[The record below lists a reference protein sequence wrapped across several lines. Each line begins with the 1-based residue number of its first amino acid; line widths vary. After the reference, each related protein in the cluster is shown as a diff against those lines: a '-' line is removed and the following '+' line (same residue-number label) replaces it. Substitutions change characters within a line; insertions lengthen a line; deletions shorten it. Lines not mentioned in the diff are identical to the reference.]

1 VIFFTATTG
10 RGASIVLGFGIGVER
25 SILRT
30 VVLATGLLLSCP
42 STAQDTA
49 TRVYVRRI
57 EFTGVSHTSDFVLRR
72 ELLLHEGGYLNTVA
86 LDRSVQRLKALPFV
100 DDATPQLR
108 EVTGLMDVVDVV
120 IEVHEAPARRYG
132 GGGGYS
138 EAFRTS
144 LHGYFVNEDL
154 FGLGQRL
161 AIGVER
167 DDVSSSVELSHTQPY
182 ATTEGVSR
190 KIELSSRRID
200 RLTVD
205 ASALAADFVAARLE
219 YGYRL
224 ESAADSAAF
233 EPLRRGT
240 CRPPIGLG
248 VRLPGLADCSRESA
262 LRLGIELRGTEFT
275 AAGGASAQ
283 LIDWVSTNGHS
294 SVSEGAVSTNVDEID
309 FVLGWRRDSRDRP
322 VFGDSGLEQALT
334 LRAALPGSDVEY
346 YTAEYEV
353 EQRLPLGERWTLRLR
368 GQLGHGAAYG
378 SDTSSLPPHLNWFAG
393 GPRTVRGYRDG
404 GLGPRDSLGNPYG
417 GDTLL
422 AGQLEVMTAWPQRW
436 RENVR
441 VGFFY
446 DVGNVFYGAKD
457 VAFYDEAGQPLD
469 YGFDWSELRRSTGLA
484 LEVLLPFGL
493 LRASYAVPLDPE
505 EHPTSA
511 FRRDDVERFQISF
524 GVGF

>member
-1 VIFFTATTG
+1 M
-10 RGASIVLGFGIGVER
+10 
-25 SILRT
+25 
-30 VVLATGLLLSCP
+30 LLSWP
-42 STAQDTA
+42 ATAQDA
-49 TRVYVRRI
+49 AARIYVRRI
-57 EFTGVSHTSDFVLRR
+57 EFTGVLHTSDFVLRR
-72 ELLLHEGGYLNTVA
+72 ELLLFEGGYLNTVA
-86 LDRSVQRLKALPFV
+86 LDRSVQRLEALPFV
-100 DDATPQLR
+100 DDATPRLR
-108 EVTGLMDVVDVV
+108 EVVGVADVVDVV
-120 IEVHEAPARRYG
+120 IEIDEAPARRYG

-161 AIGVER
+161 AIGAER
-167 DDVSSSVELSHTQPY
+167 DDVSSSAELSHTQPY

-190 KIELSSRRID
+190 TIELSSRRID

-205 ASALAADFVAARLE
+205 ASALAGNFAAARLE

-224 ESAADSAAF
+224 ESAADSVAF
-233 EPLRRGT
+233 EPLRLGT
-240 CRPPIGLG
+240 CRAPIGLR
-248 VRLPGLADCSRESA
+248 VRLPDLADCSRESA
-262 LRLGIELRGTEFT
+262 LRLGIELRNVELT

-283 LIDWVSTNGHS
+283 LVDWVSTNGDS
-294 SVSEGAVSTNVDEID
+294 SMSDGAVSANVDEVD

-322 VFGDSGLEQALT
+322 VFGDNGLEQALT

-346 YTAEYEV
+346 YRADYEV
-353 EQRLPLGERWTLRLR
+353 ERRLPLGEHWTLRLR
-368 GQLGHGAAYG
+368 GQVGHGAEYG
-378 SDTSSLPPHLNWFAG
+378 SDTSSLPPYLNWFAG
-393 GPRTVRGYRDG
+393 GLHTVRGYRDD

-436 RENVR
+436 RESVR

-446 DVGNVFYGAKD
+446 DAGNVFYGAD
-457 VAFYDEAGQPLD
+457 GVAFYDEAGQELD

-484 LEVLLPFGL
+484 LEVLFPFGL
-493 LRASYAVPLDPE
+493 LRASYAIPLDPE
-505 EHPTSA
+505 EHPTSV
-511 FRRDDVERFQISF
+511 FHRDDVERFQISF

>member
-1 VIFFTATTG
+1 
-10 RGASIVLGFGIGVER
+10 
-25 SILRT
+25 
-30 VVLATGLLLSCP
+30 
-42 STAQDTA
+42 
-49 TRVYVRRI
+49 
-57 EFTGVSHTSDFVLRR
+57 
-72 ELLLHEGGYLNTVA
+72 
-86 LDRSVQRLKALPFV
+86 VQRLEALPFV
-100 DDATPQLR
+100 DDATPRLR
-108 EVTGLMDVVDVV
+108 AVPGLMDVVDVV
-120 IEVHEAPARRYG
+120 IEIDEAPARRYG

-138 EAFRTS
+138 DAFRTS

-161 AIGVER
+161 GLGAER
-167 DDVSSSVELSHTQPY
+167 DDVSASAELSHTQPY
-182 ATTEGVSR
+182 ATAEGVSR
-190 KIELSSRRID
+190 TIELSSRRID

-205 ASALAADFVAARLE
+205 ASALAADFATARLE

-224 ESAADSAAF
+224 ESAADTAAF
-233 EPLRRGT
+233 EPLRRGA

-262 LRLGIELRGTEFT
+262 VRLGVELRSAELT

-283 LIDWVSTNGHS
+283 LSDWVSTNGDP
-294 SVSEGAVSTNVDEID
+294 SVSGGAVSTNVDEID

-346 YTAEYEV
+346 YRADYEV
-353 EQRLPLGERWTLRLR
+353 EQRLRLGERWTLRLR
-368 GQLGHGAAYG
+368 GRLGHGAAYG
-378 SDTSSLPPHLNWFAG
+378 SDTSSLPPQLNWFAG
-393 GPRTVRGYRDG
+393 GPRTVRGYRDD

-422 AGQLEVMTAWPQRW
+422 AGQLELMTAWPQRW
-436 RENVR
+436 RESVR

-446 DVGNVFYGAKD
+446 DAGNVFHGD
-457 VAFYDEAGQPLD
+457 SVAFYDEAGQPLD
-469 YGFDWSELRRSTGLA
+469 YGFDWSELRRSTGIA

-493 LRASYAVPLDPE
+493 LRASYGVPLDAK
-505 EHPTSA
+505 EHPTSV

>member
-1 VIFFTATTG
+1 M
-10 RGASIVLGFGIGVER
+10 GIER
-25 SILRT
+25 SIVRAA
-30 VVLATGLLLSCP
+30 VLAIAVLLSCP
-42 STAQDTA
+42 STAQDA
-49 TRVYVRRI
+49 AGRVYVRRI
-57 EFTGVSHTSDFVLRR
+57 EFTGASHISDFVLRR
-72 ELLLHEGGYLNTVA
+72 ELLLFERGYLNTVA
-86 LDRSVQRLKALPFV
+86 LDRSVQRLEALPFV
-100 DDATPQLR
+100 DDATPRLR
-108 EVTGLMDVVDVV
+108 EVPGEMDVVDVV
-120 IEVHEAPARRYG
+120 IEIDEAPARRYG

-144 LHGYFVNEDL
+144 LHGYFVNENL

-161 AIGVER
+161 GIGAEG
-167 DDVSSSVELSHTQPY
+167 DDVSSSAELSHTQPY
-182 ATTEGVSR
+182 ATPEGVSR
-190 KIELSSRRID
+190 TIELSSRRID

-205 ASALAADFVAARLE
+205 ASALAADFAAARLE

-233 EPLRRGT
+233 EPLRRGA

-248 VRLPGLADCSRESA
+248 ARLPGLADCSRESA
-262 LRLGIELRGTEFT
+262 LRLGIELRSADLT

-283 LIDWVSTNGHS
+283 LIDWVSTNGDPS
-294 SVSEGAVSTNVDEID
+294 MSGGAVSTKVDEID

-322 VFGDSGLEQALT
+322 VFGDNGLEQALT

-346 YTAEYEV
+346 YRADYEV
-353 EQRLPLGERWTLRLR
+353 EQRLRLGERWTLRLR

-378 SDTSSLPPHLNWFAG
+378 GDTSSLPPHLNWFAG
-393 GPRTVRGYRDG
+393 GTRTVRGYRDD

-422 AGQLEVMTAWPQRW
+422 AGQVEVMTAWPQRW

-446 DVGNVFYGAKD
+446 DAGNVFYGD
-457 VAFYDEAGQPLD
+457 NGVAFSDEVGQPLD

-493 LRASYAVPLDPE
+493 VRASYAVPFNPD
-505 EHPTSA
+505 EHPTSV

>member
-1 VIFFTATTG
+1 
-10 RGASIVLGFGIGVER
+10 VLGFGSGVER
-25 SILRT
+25 SIRRA
-30 VVLATGLLLSCP
+30 LALAAAVLLSCP
-42 STAQDTA
+42 STAQDAA

-57 EFTGVSHTSDFVLRR
+57 EFSGVLHTSDFVLRR
-72 ELLLHEGGYLNTVA
+72 ELLLFEGGYLNTVA
-86 LDRSVQRLKALPFV
+86 LARSVQRLEALPFV
-100 DDATPQLR
+100 DDATPRLR
-108 EVTGLMDVVDVV
+108 AVPGLMDVVDVV
-120 IEVHEAPARRYG
+120 IEIDEAPARRYG

-138 EAFRTS
+138 DAFRTS

-161 AIGVER
+161 GLGAER
-167 DDVSSSVELSHTQPY
+167 DDVSASAELSHTQPY
-182 ATTEGVSR
+182 ATAEGVSR
-190 KIELSSRRID
+190 TIELSSRRID

-205 ASALAADFVAARLE
+205 ASALAADFATARLE

-224 ESAADSAAF
+224 ESAADTAAF
-233 EPLRRGT
+233 EPLRRGA

-262 LRLGIELRGTEFT
+262 VRLGVELRSAELT

-283 LIDWVSTNGHS
+283 LSDWVSTNGDP
-294 SVSEGAVSTNVDEID
+294 SVSGGAVSTNVDEID

-346 YTAEYEV
+346 YRADYEV
-353 EQRLPLGERWTLRLR
+353 EQRLRLGERWTLRLR
-368 GQLGHGAAYG
+368 GRLGHGAAYG
-378 SDTSSLPPHLNWFAG
+378 SDTSSLPPQLNWFAG
-393 GPRTVRGYRDG
+393 GPRTVRGYRDD

-441 VGFFY
+441 IGFFY
-446 DVGNVFYGAKD
+446 DAGNVFYDGD
-457 VAFYDEAGQPLD
+457 GVAFYDEAGQPLD
-469 YGFDWSELRRSTGLA
+469 YGFDWSGLRRSTGLA

-493 LRASYAVPLDPE
+493 LRASYGVPLDPE
-505 EHPTSA
+505 EDPASV

>member
-1 VIFFTATTG
+1 M
-10 RGASIVLGFGIGVER
+10 LGFGIGVER
-25 SILRT
+25 SILRA
-30 VVLATGLLLSCP
+30 VVLATAALLSCP
-42 STAQDTA
+42 STAQDA
-49 TRVYVRRI
+49 AARVYVRRI
-57 EFTGVSHTSDFVLRR
+57 EFTGASHTSDFVLRR
-72 ELLLHEGGYLNTVA
+72 ELLLFEGGYLNTVA
-86 LDRSVQRLKALPFV
+86 LDRSVQRLEALPFV
-100 DDATPQLR
+100 DDATPRLR
-108 EVTGLMDVVDVV
+108 EVVGVMDVVDVV
-120 IEVHEAPARRYG
+120 IEIDEAPARRYG

-144 LHGYFVNEDL
+144 LHGYFVNENL

-161 AIGVER
+161 GVGAER
-167 DDVSSSVELSHTQPY
+167 DDVSSSAELSHTQPY

-190 KIELSSRRID
+190 TIELSSRRID

-205 ASALAADFVAARLE
+205 ASALAADFAAARLE

-233 EPLRRGT
+233 EPLRRGA

-262 LRLGIELRGTEFT
+262 LRLGIELRSAELT

-283 LIDWVSTNGHS
+283 LVDWVSTNGDS
-294 SVSEGAVSTNVDEID
+294 SVSDGAVSTNVDEID

-322 VFGDSGLEQALT
+322 VFWDNGLEQALT

-346 YTAEYEV
+346 YRADYEV

-368 GQLGHGAAYG
+368 GRLGHGAAYG

-393 GPRTVRGYRDG
+393 GPRTVRGYHDD

-436 RENVR
+436 RESVR

-446 DVGNVFYGAKD
+446 DAGNVFYGAD
-457 VAFYDEAGQPLD
+457 GVAFYDEAGQPLD

-493 LRASYAVPLDPE
+493 VRASYAVPLDPE
-505 EHPTSA
+505 EHPTSV

>member
-1 VIFFTATTG
+1 
-10 RGASIVLGFGIGVER
+10 
-25 SILRT
+25 
-30 VVLATGLLLSCP
+30 
-42 STAQDTA
+42 
-49 TRVYVRRI
+49 
-57 EFTGVSHTSDFVLRR
+57 
-72 ELLLHEGGYLNTVA
+72 
-86 LDRSVQRLKALPFV
+86 
-100 DDATPQLR
+100 
-108 EVTGLMDVVDVV
+108 MDVVDVV
-120 IEVHEAPARRYG
+120 IEIDEAPARRYG

-144 LHGYFVNEDL
+144 LHGYFVNENL

-161 AIGVER
+161 GVGAER
-167 DDVSSSVELSHTQPY
+167 DDVSSSAELSHTQPY

-190 KIELSSRRID
+190 TIELSSRRID

-205 ASALAADFVAARLE
+205 ASALAADFAAARLE

-240 CRPPIGLG
+240 CRPPIGLS
-248 VRLPGLADCSRESA
+248 VRLPGLADCSREST
-262 LRLGIELRGTEFT
+262 LRLGIELRSAELT

-283 LIDWVSTNGHS
+283 LIDWVSTNGDS
-294 SVSEGAVSTNVDEID
+294 SVSDGAVSTNVDEID

-322 VFGDSGLEQALT
+322 VFGDNGLEQALT

-346 YTAEYEV
+346 YSADYEV

-368 GQLGHGAAYG
+368 GRLGHGAAYG

-393 GPRTVRGYRDG
+393 GPRTVRGYRDD

-436 RENVR
+436 RESVR

-446 DVGNVFYGAKD
+446 DAGNVFYGAD
-457 VAFYDEAGQPLD
+457 GVAFYDEAGQPLD

-493 LRASYAVPLDPE
+493 VRASYAVPLDPE
-505 EHPTSA
+505 EHPTSV

>member
-1 VIFFTATTG
+1 
-10 RGASIVLGFGIGVER
+10 VLGFGIAVER
-25 SILRT
+25 SILRA
-30 VVLATGLLLSCP
+30 VVLATAVLLSCP
-42 STAQDTA
+42 STAQDAA
-49 TRVYVRRI
+49 TRVYVGRI
-57 EFTGVSHTSDFVLRR
+57 EFTGVSQTSDFVLRR
-72 ELLLHEGGYLNTVA
+72 ELLVHEGGYLNTVA
-86 LDRSVQRLKALPFV
+86 LDRSMQRLEALPFI
-100 DDATPQLR
+100 DHATPRLR
-108 EVTGLMDVVDVV
+108 EVMGVKDVVDIV
-120 IEVHEAPARRYG
+120 IEIDEAPARRYG

-144 LHGYFVNEDL
+144 LHGYFMNENL

-161 AIGVER
+161 GVGAEG
-167 DDVSSSVELSHTQPY
+167 DDVSSSAELSHTQPY
-182 ATTEGVSR
+182 TTIEGVSR
-190 KIELSSRRID
+190 TIELSSRRID
-200 RLTVD
+200 RLTVH
-205 ASALAADFVAARLE
+205 ASALAGDFAAARLE

-262 LRLGIELRGTEFT
+262 LRLGIELGSAELT

-283 LIDWVSTNGHS
+283 LIDWVSTNGDS
-294 SVSEGAVSTNVDEID
+294 SVSDGAVSTNLDGID

-322 VFGDSGLEQALT
+322 VFGDNGLEQAFT

-346 YTAEYEV
+346 YRADYEI
-353 EQRLPLGERWTLRLR
+353 ERRLPLGERWTLRLR
-368 GQLGHGAAYG
+368 GRLGHGAAYG
-378 SDTSSLPPHLNWFAG
+378 SDTSSLPPYLNWFAG
-393 GPRTVRGYRDG
+393 GPRTVRGYRED

-422 AGQLEVMTAWPQRW
+422 AGQLEVMTAWPRRW
-436 RENVR
+436 GENVR

-446 DVGNVFYGAKD
+446 DAGNVFHGAD
-457 VAFYDEAGQPLD
+457 GVAFYDEGGQPLD

-484 LEVLLPFGL
+484 LEVLLPVGL
-493 LRASYAVPLDPE
+493 VRASYAVPLDPE
-505 EHPTSA
+505 EHPTSV
-511 FRRDDVERFQISF
+511 FRRDDAERFQIGF

>member
-1 VIFFTATTG
+1 
-10 RGASIVLGFGIGVER
+10 VLGFGIGVGR
-25 SILRT
+25 SILRA
-30 VVLATGLLLSCP
+30 VALATAVLLACP
-42 STAQDTA
+42 SAAQDAA

-57 EFTGVSHTSDFVLRR
+57 EFTGVSHTRDFVLRR
-72 ELLLHEGGYLNTVA
+72 ELLLLEGGYLNTVA
-86 LDRSVQRLKALPFV
+86 LDRSVQRLEALPFV
-100 DDATPQLR
+100 HDATPRLR
-108 EVTGLMDVVDVV
+108 EVPGEMDVVDVV
-120 IEVHEAPARRYG
+120 IEIDEAPARRYG
-132 GGGGYS
+132 GGAGYS

-144 LHGYFVNEDL
+144 LHGYFVNENL

-161 AIGVER
+161 GVGAER
-167 DDVSSSVELSHTQPY
+167 DDVSSSAELSHTQPY

-190 KIELSSRRID
+190 TIELSSRRFD

-205 ASALAADFVAARLE
+205 ASAFAADLAAARLE

-233 EPLRRGT
+233 EPLGRGT

-248 VRLPGLADCSRESA
+248 VRLPGLADCSREST
-262 LRLGIELRGTEFT
+262 LRLGVELRSAELT

-283 LIDWVSTNGHS
+283 LMDWVSTNGDS
-294 SVSEGAVSTNVDEID
+294 SVSDGVVSTNVDEID
-309 FVLGWRRDSRDRP
+309 FFLAWRRDSRDRP
-322 VFGDSGLEQALT
+322 VFADNGLEQTLT

-346 YTAEYEV
+346 YIADYEV
-353 EQRLPLGERWTLRLR
+353 EQRLPLAERWTLRLR
-368 GQLGHGAAYG
+368 GRLGHGAAYG
-378 SDTSSLPPHLNWFAG
+378 SDTSSLPPYLNWFAG
-393 GPRTVRGYRDG
+393 GPRTVRGYRDD
-404 GLGPRDSLGNPYG
+404 GLGPRDTLGNPYG

-436 RENVR
+436 RESVR

-446 DVGNVFYGAKD
+446 DAGNVFYGAD
-457 VAFYDEAGQPLD
+457 GVAFYDEAAQPLD

-484 LEVLLPFGL
+484 VEVLIPFGL

-505 EHPTSA
+505 EDPTSV